1 MTFQDKPGQGKA
13 GRERIMAK
21 VRAGVAHGSPVIN
34 EGTEA
39 ERRATVAARL
49 AAPRRHLVP
58 ERVAGKSPLELA
70 AVLQRWIEMA
80 GGELTTVAADAELPA
95 AISNFLRRHNLP
107 QRVRLG
113 ADPRLA
119 ALPWPSSAQLEI
131 AHGPAQR
138 TDTTGVTHAL
148 AAVAETG
155 TLVVASG
162 ADNPVTLSFLPENN
176 VVVVRRGDIVGPL
189 EDAVARLRGSGSATG
204 AMPRTLNLISGP
216 SRSADIGGIPVLGAH
231 GPKRLCVIVVG

>member
-1 MTFQDKPGQGKA
+1 MSSRA
-13 GRERIMAK
+13 SIMAK
-21 VRAGVAHGSPVIN
+21 VRAGVAAGSPVVN

-49 AAPRRHLVP
+49 AGHQRHLVP
-58 ERVAGKSPLELA
+58 ERVTGKSPQELA
-70 AVLQRWIEMA
+70 AVLQRWVEMA
-80 GGELTTVAADAELPA
+80 GGELVAVASPSELPA
-95 AISNFLRRHNLP
+95 AIAGYLRRHNLP
-107 QRVRLG
+107 QRVRIG
-113 ADPRLA
+113 ADARLVD
-119 ALPWPSSAQLEI
+119 LTWSGEAQLDV
-131 AHGPAQR
+131 ARGPAER
-138 TDTTGVTHAL
+138 TDMTGVTHAL

-176 VVVVRRGDIVGPL
+176 IVVVQRGDIVGPL
-189 EDAVARLRGSGSATG
+189 EDAVARLRTGGSGAG

-231 GPKRLCVIVVG
+231 GPKRLCVMVVG

>member
-1 MTFQDKPGQGKA
+1 MSSRD
-13 GRERIMAK
+13 RILSK
-21 VRAGVAHGSPVIN
+21 VRAGVASGSPVVN

-49 AAPRRHLVP
+49 AGHVRHLVP
-58 ERVAGKSPLELA
+58 ERVAGKSAVELA

-80 GGELTTVAADAELPA
+80 GGELTAVASPAELPA
-95 AISNFLRRHNLP
+95 AIAGYLRRHNLP
-107 QRVRLG
+107 QRVRIG
-113 ADPRLA
+113 ADARLTGLA
-119 ALPWPSSAQLEI
+119 WASEPQLDVVS
-131 AHGPAQR
+131 GPAER
-138 TDTTGVTHAL
+138 SDMTGVTHAL

-155 TLVVASG
+155 TLVVTSG

-176 VVVVRRGDIVGPL
+176 IVVVQRGDIVGPL
-189 EDAVARLRGSGSATG
+189 EDAMARLREAGSGAGSATG

-231 GPKRLCVIVVG
+231 GPKRLCVMVVG